1 MQNGVLMRVVLLKN
15 VRLFC
20 HLNVMG
26 LIRCD
31 TKLTCSVFRGIF
43 VLGLVLFVFDLE
55 NDGLSVLYLY
65 IVFFFLQKIKI
76 HRKYFLLCICSLK

>member
-31 TKLTCSVFRGIF
+31 TKLTCGVFRGIF

-65 IVFFFLQKIKI
+65 IVFFFFYKKSRFIENTF
-76 HRKYFLLCICSLK
+76 YCVSVV

>member
-55 NDGLSVLYLY
+55 NDGLRVLYLY
-65 IVFFFLQKIKI
+65 IVFFFYKKSRFIENTF
-76 HRKYFLLCICSLK
+76 YCVSVV

>member
-31 TKLTCSVFRGIF
+31 TKLTCGVFRGIF

-65 IVFFFLQKIKI
+65 IVFFFFTKNQD
-76 HRKYFLLCICSLK
+76 S